1 MAFYRSI
8 DVSRLPDVGEKP
20 NQPQGF
26 SFPKRSYGLKKV
38 TNRAF
43 QQKWFQRWRWLHYD
57 NIGDKVFCYLCV
69 KALKTGKMKPEGNI
83 DEAFV
88 LRGYGN

>member
-26 SFPKRSYGLKKV
+26 SFPKRSYGLKKG
-38 TNRAF
+38 TNSIPA
-43 QQKWFQRWRWLHYD
+43 
-57 NIGDKVFCYLCV
+57 
-69 KALKTGKMKPEGNI
+69 KMVPAMEV
-83 DEAFV
+83 AS
-88 LRGYGN
+88 L